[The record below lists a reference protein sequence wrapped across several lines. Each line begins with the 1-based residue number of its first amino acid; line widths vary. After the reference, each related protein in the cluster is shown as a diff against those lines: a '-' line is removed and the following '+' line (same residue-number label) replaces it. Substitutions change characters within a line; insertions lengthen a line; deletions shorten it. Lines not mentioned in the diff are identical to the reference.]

1 MPFNKRI
8 NGYQNEEEFAHY
20 LNHKKYGRIN
30 PIFQELLSA
39 IYGNLDFNDIIYSWV
54 NYSKKKADIY
64 VKINGYVRG
73 ISIKKGVKNS
83 VHVESIET
91 FIEFLKENNISD
103 KIINEFLKYHYAD
116 GTSVGNGKKRL
127 SSAEY
132 KINNQKEIDLINQ
145 SINNTKL
152 LEKAINR
159 FILQGNNS
167 LYEVNAI
174 IYGVL
179 EDFIWITNEE
189 IKYIMKKHKNNY
201 SSAIHFSGLTIQ
213 PMARN
218 LNYNLK
224 YEKDRYK
231 IQVKWYNI
239 SDDIIEV
246 MAFYRYG
253 RTIPS

>member
-1 MPFNKRI
+1 MCLHTLF
-8 NGYQNEEEFAHY
+8 
-20 LNHKKYGRIN
+20 
-30 PIFQELLSA
+30 
-39 IYGNLDFNDIIYSWV
+39 D
-54 NYSKKKADIY
+54 NYPY
-64 VKINGYVRG
+64 
-73 ISIKKGVKNS
+73 
-83 VHVESIET
+83 
-91 FIEFLKENNISD
+91 
-103 KIINEFLKYHYAD
+103 
-116 GTSVGNGKKRL
+116 
-127 SSAEY
+127 
-132 KINNQKEIDLINQ
+132 
-145 SINNTKL
+145 INNTKL

-159 FILQGNNS
+159 FVLQGNNS

>member
-1 MPFNKRI
+1 M
-8 NGYQNEEEFAHY
+8 
-20 LNHKKYGRIN
+20 
-30 PIFQELLSA
+30 
-39 IYGNLDFNDIIYSWV
+39 
-54 NYSKKKADIY
+54 
-64 VKINGYVRG
+64 
-73 ISIKKGVKNS
+73 
-83 VHVESIET
+83 
-91 FIEFLKENNISD
+91 
-103 KIINEFLKYHYAD
+103 
-116 GTSVGNGKKRL
+116 
-127 SSAEY
+127 
-132 KINNQKEIDLINQ
+132 INQ

-159 FILQGNNS
+159 FVLQGNNS

-189 IKYIMKKHKNNY
+189 IKYIMKKHKNYY

-218 LNYNLK
+218 LKYNLK

-246 MAFYRYG
+246 MAVYIYV

>member
-1 MPFNKRI
+1 MPFNKII

-64 VKINGYVRG
+64 VKINGFVRG

-145 SINNTKL
+145 SINNTEL

-159 FILQGNNS
+159 FVLQGNNS

>member
-1 MPFNKRI
+1 MPFNKII

-64 VKINGYVRG
+64 VKINGFVRG

-159 FILQGNNS
+159 FVLQGNNS